1 MFMHA
6 FLQTDRGEA
15 ASHPAQPG
23 AGGHARPVRGVLA
36 AGQHPQPRRGPRPA
50 PQIME
55 VSQLNQHT
63 TWVSGLLLSCCLHMD
78 FPIFDI

>member
-1 MFMHA
+1 MCMRW
-6 FLQTDRGEA
+6 LQANRGEA
-15 ASHPAQPG
+15 SPHPAQPG

-55 VSQLNQHT
+55 VIVQRENIT
-63 TWVSGLLLSCCLHMD
+63 
-78 FPIFDI
+78 